1 MSPTDPTP
9 DGFSV
14 FDYFDYRRCL
24 DDYYRYRKSLNSR
37 FSHRSFALKAGYKSS
52 GLYIQLVKGKLNL
65 TRKMLPGFIKAMAL
79 SETESEYFGLMV
91 NFSHA
96 QNSVARQHWFDRMVP
111 MLPPRTK
118 AVAMDQKKYY
128 ENWYH
133 VAVREALAILD
144 IGDDHGLLADFIR
157 PPITPAQA
165 RASMELLDNLG
176 LIKKDGKGHWRATDA
191 IVESTPDL
199 GPFLIHAY
207 QESLI
212 DLGKSALKQ
221 YERNQRNIA
230 CFTFS
235 LSDEGHKRL
244 SLKVDQFFKEV
255 SELVRSDTGMNRVC
269 QLNVQYFPMSR
280 NPGT

>member
-1 MSPTDPTP
+1 MTP
-9 DGFSV
+9 AQPASATFSI

-24 DDYYRYRKSLNSR
+24 DEYYRHRKSLNSR

-65 TRKMLPGFIKAMAL
+65 TKKMLPGFIKAMGL
-79 SETESEYFGLMV
+79 EENEGEYFGHMV
-91 NFSHA
+91 NFTHA

-118 AVAMDQKKYY
+118 AVALDQKKYY

-133 VAVREALAILD
+133 VAVREALAILE
-144 IGDDHGLLADFIR
+144 IGDDHAALADFIR
-157 PPITPAQA
+157 PSITPAQA
-165 RASMELLDNLG
+165 LYAMELLDNLG
-176 LIKKDGKGHWRATDA
+176 LIRKDAKGHWRANDA

-199 GPFLIHAY
+199 GPMIIHAY

-212 DLGKSALKQ
+212 DLGKAALKQ
-221 YERNQRNIA
+221 YGRDERNIA

-244 SLKVDQFFKEV
+244 SLKVDQFFREV
-255 SELVRSDTGMNRVC
+255 SELVRSDTGMNRIC

-280 NPGT
+280 APGK